1 MLKQV
6 PFVGKSSLSQRIPY
20 WRFHCIDNT
29 KNNTVS
35 KASKFFRPSPRTG
48 TISWMHIVPRR
59 QLTGT
64 DTQLYRYNY
73 YGNDTLCQLMIV
85 LLQVRKKL
93 GEHPKAED
101 LLKPRTA

>member
-1 MLKQV
+1 
-6 PFVGKSSLSQRIPY
+6 
-20 WRFHCIDNT
+20 
-29 KNNTVS
+29 
-35 KASKFFRPSPRTG
+35 
-48 TISWMHIVPRR
+48 MHIVPRR
-59 QLTGT
+59 QLTAT

-93 GEHPKAED
+93 GEHQKAED